1 MVQIYDNKQYCTIF
15 VIHLNNKVIPMK
27 KLFFFLFFILCSMLF
42 SQTTSSIHQFKVND
56 IAGAE
61 FDFST
66 LKGKKV
72 MVVNVASECG
82 FTPQYKDLQ
91 ALYEKYKDKN
101 FIIIAFPCNDF
112 GGQEPGTSGEIKSF
126 CEKNYGVTFPVM
138 EKVSIKGE
146 KPAPVYQWLT
156 AKEKNGV
163 EDSNVKWNFN
173 KYLIDE
179 NGRYVKHFGSMKKP
193 MDDEI
198 ITWIEGK

>member
-1 MVQIYDNKQYCTIF
+1 
-15 VIHLNNKVIPMK
+15 MK